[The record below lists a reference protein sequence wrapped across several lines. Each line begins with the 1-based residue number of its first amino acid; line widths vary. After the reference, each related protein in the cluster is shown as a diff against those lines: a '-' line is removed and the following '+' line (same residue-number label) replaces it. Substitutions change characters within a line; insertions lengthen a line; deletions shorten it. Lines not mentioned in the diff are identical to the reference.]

1 MEDTYCL
8 VLVQAGRVCVIGEC
22 LLALADDGD
31 KAITAG
37 RKKCIIYVRM
47 RINIITD
54 KGDYY
59 H

>member
-1 MEDTYCL
+1 MCL
-8 VLVQAGRVCVIGEC
+8 VLVQDGRVCVIGEC
-22 LLALADDGD
+22 LLALAVMETRPF
-31 KAITAG
+31 TAG
-37 RKKCIIYVRM
+37 QKKCIIYVRM